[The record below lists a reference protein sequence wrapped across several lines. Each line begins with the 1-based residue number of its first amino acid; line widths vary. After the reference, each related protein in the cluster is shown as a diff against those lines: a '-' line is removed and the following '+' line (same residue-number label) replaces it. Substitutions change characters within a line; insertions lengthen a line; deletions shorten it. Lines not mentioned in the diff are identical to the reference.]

1 MFSAFKRSWIAAF
14 GTLSNVFEM
23 LEFVAS
29 SGRTIAEELDLT
41 TKLES
46 GSTIRQLTK
55 QLALLDAA

>member
-1 MFSAFKRSWIAAF
+1 MFTAFKRSWIAAF

-23 LEFVAS
+23 FEYVAS

-55 QLALLDAA
+55 QLAILDAS